1 MRCCAR
7 VGGEEGGEAEEG
19 RHKEGGEREDGDDGR
34 RAHWLLGREPLW
46 DRKRG
51 AVGRD
56 GIEVYVVLK
65 TTIEPERPK
74 VGK

>member
-1 MRCCAR
+1 MRAWAGKR
-7 VGGEEGGEAEEG
+7 VG
-19 RHKEGGEREDGDDGR
+19 RLR
-34 RAHWLLGREPLW
+34 RAVTKREVNGRMGMMAGG
-46 DRKRG
+46 RIGCYNGSRCGTGKRG